1 MTHDEMIKFAYE
13 TMIKNNPDEALK
25 VLIMQDKKIKELIN
39 DNKEL
44 LKTYDDLEEQ
54 YKSLMKQVIEQD
66 KRINKAIEYINVNQN
81 EKTLCLN
88 YHQLKKLRDILKGE
102 SNE

>member
-1 MTHDEMIKFAYE
+1 MTHDEMTKFAYE

-25 VLIMQDKKIKELIN
+25 VLIMQDKKIKELTT

-54 YKSLMKQVIEQD
+54 YKSLMKQ
-66 KRINKAIEYINVNQN
+66 
-81 EKTLCLN
+81 
-88 YHQLKKLRDILKGE
+88 LKGDSDE
-102 SNE
+102 

>member
-1 MTHDEMIKFAYE
+1 MTHDEMTKFAYE

-25 VLIMQDKKIKELIN
+25 VLIMQDKKIKELTT

-54 YKSLMKQVIEQD
+54 YKSLMKQ
-66 KRINKAIEYINVNQN
+66 
-81 EKTLCLN
+81 
-88 YHQLKKLRDILKGE
+88 LKGE